1 LDFQVLKKYKI
12 SEQKISQILENK
24 VRINPKD
31 IFEKI
36 DNLDVKIIME
46 FSLYIFYFI
55 YFFKM
60 SLPVKEAM
68 RFQKLIQKQNI

>member
-1 LDFQVLKKYKI
+1 MFLYYLSIAGIFFCMIPL
-12 SEQKISQILENK
+12 ILLFYLN
-24 VRINPKD
+24 
-31 IFEKI
+31 F
-36 DNLDVKIIME
+36 LDVKIIIE